1 MIRSMTAFSRQEASS
16 ERGDW
21 VIEIRS
27 VNHRYLDVFLR
38 LPEEIRS
45 LETPMREQISSS
57 LSRGKVECSLRFKG
71 GLETDGAISLNDE
84 RVQHIAHASR
94 HIDSFI
100 YNPAPISS
108 LEVLK
113 MPGVIQSKEMDL
125 PALEAD
131 VADLLKN
138 GLEDLLATRE
148 REGSK
153 LAEMLLLRCDA
164 MDKIIAEVNERMPEI
179 LLEWKERLVQRLK
192 DAELE
197 LDKDR
202 LEQEVVLMANK
213 TDVTEEMD
221 RLAMHVNEVRRVL
234 KQDIPVG
241 RRLDFLMQELN
252 REANTL
258 ASKSIHTDSTGA
270 SVDLKVMI
278 EQMRE
283 QIQNIE

>member
-1 MIRSMTAFSRQEASS
+1 MIRSMTAFSRQEAST
-16 ERGDW
+16 ERGEW

-45 LETPMREQISSS
+45 LETNMREQIGLC
-57 LSRGKVECSLRFKG
+57 LSRGKVECSLRFKPG
-71 GLETDGAISLNDE
+71 VEADGAISLNDE

-108 LEVLK
+108 LEILK
-113 MPGVIQSKEMDL
+113 MPGVIQSKELDL
-125 PALEAD
+125 PALEGD
-131 VADLLKN
+131 VTDLLKTA
-138 GLEDLLATRE
+138 LDDLLATRE
-148 REGSK
+148 REGEK
-153 LAEMLLLRCDA
+153 LTEMLLARCDA
-164 MDKIIAEVNERMPEI
+164 MDEIISEVNARMPEI
-179 LLEWKERLVQRLK
+179 LLEWKERLVKRLK

-202 LEQEVVLMANK
+202 LEQEVVMIANK
-213 TDVTEEMD
+213 TDVTEEME
-221 RLAMHVNEVRRVL
+221 RLAMHIIEVRRVL
-234 KQDIPVG
+234 KQDNPVG

>member
-1 MIRSMTAFSRQEASS
+1 MTAFSRQEVST

-21 VIEIRS
+21 VIELRS

-45 LETPMREQISSS
+45 LETRMREQISHR
-57 LSRGKVECSLRFKG
+57 LSRGKVECSLRFKPG
-71 GLETDGAISLNDE
+71 VEAEDALSLNEE
-84 RVQHIAHASR
+84 RIRHIAHASR

-108 LEVLK
+108 LDVLK
-113 MPGVIQSKEMDL
+113 MPGVIQSKELDL
-125 PALEAD
+125 AALEGD
-131 VADLLKN
+131 VADLLKTA
-138 GLEDLLATRE
+138 LDDLLATRE
-148 REGSK
+148 REGEK
-153 LAEMLLLRCDA
+153 LAEMLFTRCDA
-164 MDKIIAEVNERMPEI
+164 MDEIIKEVNARMPEI
-179 LLEWKERLVQRLK
+179 LLEWQTRLVKRLK

-202 LEQEVVLMANK
+202 LEQEIVLLANK

-221 RLAMHVNEVRRVL
+221 RLAMHIIEVRRVL
-234 KQDIPVG
+234 KQDNPVG

-270 SVDLKVMI
+270 SVDLKVLI